1 MKKLKENKRYII
13 VFLVMMLLSGNTNSQ
28 IGNPAADAAIVAN
41 TANTTSQLV
50 NLNKTIETLKAAQ
63 EKIKETM
70 ETVKWLQDIQDA
82 IKLVELID
90 ATICNMEAY
99 GFYLEFSINHN
110 CMVQFNHQLIN
121 TKFQFATNTIN
132 LISTASV
139 LMESSGRIN
148 SLKDAINALEEAQMK
163 AHEFNTQ
170 IRASVRAIAINQ
182 YMKRQTRGA
191 YMVSRY

>member
-1 MKKLKENKRYII
+1 MRKLLLSNKKLVVLTMII
-13 VFLVMMLLSGNTNSQ
+13 FSSIKLNSQ

-41 TANTTSQLV
+41 TANTTNQLV
-50 NLNKTIETLKAAQ
+50 TLNNTIQTLKAAQ

-70 ETVKWLQDIQDA
+70 ETVRWLQDIQDA

-99 GFYLEFSINHN
+99 SFYLDFAITNN

-139 LMESSGRIN
+139 LMESAGRIK
-148 SLKDAINALEEAQMK
+148 SLKDAIAALEEAQMK
-163 AHEFNTQ
+163 AREFNNE
-170 IRASVRAIAINQ
+170 IRAFVRTITVERYIKKQFNGS
-182 YMKRQTRGA
+182 YT
-191 YMVSRY
+191 VSRY

>member
-1 MKKLKENKRYII
+1 MMKPNKKLLLII
-13 VFLVMMLLSGNTNSQ
+13 SLSLLSVSNLNSQ
-28 IGNPAADAAIVAN
+28 IGNPAADAAIVVN

-82 IKLVELID
+82 IKLIELID
-90 ATICNMEAY
+90 ATICNMESYA
-99 GFYLEFSINHN
+99 FYLDFSIHYN

-132 LISTASV
+132 LISTASI

-148 SLKDAINALEEAQMK
+148 SLKDAINALEEAQIK
-163 AHEFNTQ
+163 AHEFNSQ
-170 IRASVRAIAINQ
+170 IRASVRAITLTQ
-182 YMKRQTRGA
+182 YLKQQYKGA